1 MWSRRGRIVTRS
13 ECFLCISASA
23 ADASAVNLKEINTI
37 LANGVITFFINSNPV
52 FNKEPSNLLKNSPDC
67 ISFDNWVFENLISG
81 DKLFEKALRILETCL
96 SVNYNSCGKLALS
109 LKSPIMLV
117 DNLNTTLV
125 SFFIADFNLFNCEFD
140 HLLYKLLYWVT
151 LYN

>member
-1 MWSRRGRIVTRS
+1 MTRS
-13 ECFLCISASA
+13 ECFLYISASA
-23 ADASAVNLKEINTI
+23 ADASAVNFKEINTI

-125 SFFIADFNLFNCEFD
+125 SFFIADFN
-140 HLLYKLLYWVT
+140 
-151 LYN
+151 